1 MGNDRRHHEL
11 RAKVLFGQ
19 PWTIEEQLEVWELLT
34 GERIQHGR
42 RCNKC
47 DCSGRVVKD
56 FMKYGLHLGPGGL
69 DLFMDCRDCN
79 GSGYTV
85 RPTWMMENNV
95 K

>member
-34 GERIQHGR
+34 GERIERGR
-42 RCNKC
+42 RCKTC
-47 DCSGRVVKD
+47 DCSGTYEEWQPRKGFVDVPCD
-56 FMKYGLHLGPGGL
+56 
-69 DLFMDCRDCN
+69 DCN
-79 GSGYTV
+79 GTGYTV
-85 RPTWMMENNV
+85 RPTWMVENNV

>member
-34 GERIQHGR
+34 GERIERGR
-42 RCNKC
+42 RC
-47 DCSGRVVKD
+47 SQ
-56 FMKYGLHLGPGGL
+56 
-69 DLFMDCRDCN
+69 CN
-79 GSGYTV
+79 GEGVTGSEYISLTNPPRVITQKCPACKDHPGYTV
-85 RPTWMMENNV
+85 RPTWMVENNV